1 MAAWPA
7 SAYTPTPAPPLPIC
21 RDGSY
26 VPPPMPTPI
35 STPML
40 LTPTTEV
47 TPTPTPRV
55 VSIVLIGGNDSFEA
69 NDSQQLTAMAA
80 NSNGSSADF
89 NFSVAWG
96 SSDNTVAIVNPSD
109 LVPGVGTGTAQMTA
123 TLDGVTGTFGIT
135 ATPAAPLTPAPTPTP
150 TIGVATVPWSIIGGI
165 IVGELALG
173 LLYFLLMRSRTRRG
187 IPKNARFLIIRLL
200 TGSKE
205 EEGKEV
211 FYVLSR
217 GHVLRVTPR
226 QDNMAL
232 NNS

>member
-1 MAAWPA
+1 
-7 SAYTPTPAPPLPIC
+7 
-21 RDGSY
+21 
-26 VPPPMPTPI
+26 
-35 STPML
+35 ML
-40 LTPTTEV
+40 LTPTTQV
-47 TPTPTPRV
+47 TPTATPRV

-89 NFSVAWG
+89 TRNVTWG
-96 SSDNTVAIVNPSD
+96 NSDNTVAVVTTSG
-109 LVPGVGTGTAQMTA
+109 LVYGVVTSTAQITA

-135 ATPAAPLTPAPTPTP
+135 VTPAAPLTPTPTP
-150 TIGVATVPWSIIGGI
+150 TTGVATVPWSIIGGI

-200 TGSKE
+200 TCSKE

-217 GHVLRVTPR
+217 GHVLRVIPR